1 MFGGFALL
9 MNLLNWRIRRMND
22 VPLVVGDD
30 RTISYGGETVD
41 NGNEPCQVRVVRRQ
55 ALEEPDTYGVEL
67 FRRKGRQ
74 VVMPNPY
81 FDYLS
86 PTDAAVLAVEV
97 AKALGTT
104 VVRGAIE
111 VSNVPALAIRPSTR
125 RQAA

>member
-1 MFGGFALL
+1 
-9 MNLLNWRIRRMND
+9 
-22 VPLVVGDD
+22 
-30 RTISYGGETVD
+30 
-41 NGNEPCQVRVVRRQ
+41 
-55 ALEEPDTYGVEL
+55 LEEPDTYGVEL